1 MFRMGKESRMVLVI
15 TLSFTILCTAHFL
28 WRFGG
33 ENRFSVYTTRKAPE
47 TSTIEEVREEGDGL
61 QALIPGEK
69 ININTAPAADL
80 IRLPGIGE
88 KKAQAIVAWREK
100 NGPFR
105 TIRQITKVSGIGEGL
120 YRELKEHI
128 TVG

>member
-1 MFRMGKESRMVLVI
+1 M
-15 TLSFTILCTAHFL
+15 
-28 WRFGG
+28 
-33 ENRFSVYTTRKAPE
+33 
-47 TSTIEEVREEGDGL
+47 IEGLREENDGL
-61 QALIPGEK
+61 KALIPGEK

-80 IRLPGIGE
+80 TRLPGIGE
-88 KKAQAIVAWREK
+88 KKAQAIVVWREK

-105 TIRQITKVSGIGEGL
+105 TIRQITKVSGIGEGF